1 MRTFSWIA
9 VIMTCFVSGGATCM
23 RRNVPTPYPPPPPIL
38 TETPDLQAVLG
49 AVNRTANIRQLSSNS
64 ASVDVLSMPRVPK
77 LNATLALEREKRFR
91 LRASLPIV
99 LGAGLDMGS
108 NDQVFWFEVPEGM
121 SQTLYYAEHEKYRQQ
136 IERAI
141 LPIDPSWL
149 MDALGLVQIDPS
161 TVVAGPVTR
170 PDGKLEIRSTLT
182 MPHGVYQK
190 VCFIEHPAGH
200 VTEQFLYSPGGAL
213 VATSQATNH
222 RYYDEAQCALPHQ
235 VTVNLTPAAGPP
247 LSLRIDIGSYTLNQ
261 LISGDPNQFSMPQ
274 SAGKAI
280 DLTTITGFAPQAN
293 AGVVPANYA
302 AGGST
307 PLPMRG
313 MIR

>member
-1 MRTFSWIA
+1 
-9 VIMTCFVSGGATCM
+9 
-23 RRNVPTPYPPPPPIL
+23 
-38 TETPDLQAVLG
+38 
-49 AVNRTANIRQLSSNS
+49 
-64 ASVDVLSMPRVPK
+64 
-77 LNATLALEREKRFR
+77 
-91 LRASLPIV
+91 
-99 LGAGLDMGS
+99 MGS

-149 MDALGLVQIDPS
+149 MDALGLVQLDPS
-161 TVVAGPVTR
+161 TVVAGPVRR
-170 PDGKLEIRSTLT
+170 PDGKLEIRSTWA
-182 MPHGVYQK
+182 MPHGVYQQ

-200 VTEQFLYSPGGAL
+200 VTEQFLYAPSGAL

-261 LISGDPNQFSMPQ
+261 LISGDPNNS
-274 SAGKAI
+274 
-280 DLTTITGFAPQAN
+280 
-293 AGVVPANYA
+293 
-302 AGGST
+302 
-307 PLPMRG
+307 
-313 MIR
+313 